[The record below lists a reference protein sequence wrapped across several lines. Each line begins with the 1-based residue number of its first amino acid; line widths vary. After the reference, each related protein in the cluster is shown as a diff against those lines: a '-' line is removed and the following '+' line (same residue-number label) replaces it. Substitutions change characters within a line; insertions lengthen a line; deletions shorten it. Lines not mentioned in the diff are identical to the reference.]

1 MVAPTGQRQEG
12 GEHRAQASA
21 SSRGR
26 RRQIHAGGDKEAG
39 SLRRN
44 TLLGELSAE
53 VLGTFTLIIFVVGA
67 FLAALVIRWN
77 YYEAFNKF
85 DPAKGF
91 KSQVVFNTFPNNAN
105 PQMPNVSQLGALR
118 DQIIGTAVLVM
129 LVLAITDARN
139 TAPGSN
145 MAPFIIGLVVV
156 GIGMTLGADAGYAI
170 NPARDL
176 GPRLVAWV
184 CGWNNPFNDQR
195 GDFYAW
201 VPIVGPLIGG
211 PLGGYV
217 YDWFVGNFLPAA
229 EAEVGEVVETPGGP

>member
-53 VLGTFTLIIFVVGA
+53 VLGTFTLII
-67 FLAALVIRWN
+67 RWN

-85 DPAKGF
+85 DPAKTF
-91 KSQVVFNTFPNNAN
+91 KSQVVFNTFPNNASDK
-105 PQMPNVSQLGALR
+105 MPNVSQLGALR
-118 DQIIGTAVLVM
+118 DQIIGTAVLV
-129 LVLAITDARN
+129 LLILAITDARN

-145 MAPFIIGLVVV
+145 LAPFIIGL
-156 GIGMTLGADAGYAI
+156 
-170 NPARDL
+170 
-176 GPRLVAWV
+176 
-184 CGWNNPFNDQR
+184 
-195 GDFYAW
+195 
-201 VPIVGPLIGG
+201 
-211 PLGGYV
+211 
-217 YDWFVGNFLPAA
+217 
-229 EAEVGEVVETPGGP
+229 